1 MNITKLKLENFRNY
15 DSQEIE
21 FNKGINVIY
30 GDNAQ
35 GKTNIL
41 ESIFL
46 CSIGKSFRT
55 NKEKEIIKIGENF
68 SKVLINYEKKDRIG
82 KIEYELCE
90 KKNIVRIIVTIKGE
104 EENTRKIKVE
114 KKGLF
119 I

>member
-1 MNITKLKLENFRNY
+1 MRHNMFISEIKLQNFRNY
-15 DSQEIE
+15 KEQSIKL
-21 FNKGINVIY
+21 NKKINVFF

-90 KKNIVRIIVTIKGE
+90 KKNIIY
-104 EENTRKIKVE
+104 
-114 KKGLF
+114 F
-119 I
+119 